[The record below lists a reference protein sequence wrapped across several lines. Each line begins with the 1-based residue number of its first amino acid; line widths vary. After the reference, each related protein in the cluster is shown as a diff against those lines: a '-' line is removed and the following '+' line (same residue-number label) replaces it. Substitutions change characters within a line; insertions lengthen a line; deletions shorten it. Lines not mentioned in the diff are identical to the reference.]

1 MDSLAGSL
9 PRQQQEPP
17 VSPPIAAGASSSR
30 THTGREASVGA
41 ATRPDATLYRAP
53 QPRQTKSSR
62 DAAERNRRGS
72 KAPPPGSAS
81 MSASQVQALL
91 ARLDDLESREAA
103 RTAAEEELKTVNVA
117 LMDRLTAFRAVNDEN
132 VAQAEAELSAL
143 GEALAHAQRER
154 AEATAAADEAR
165 AEVREAQRAAE
176 AAERAE
182 AAARREQLAQQ
193 ARAEAAADQLARTLL
208 LQRSAEGQSHAV
220 GELAC
225 RSLRRK
231 YLLLLRYR
239 TARQRALRS
248 ALRPAASRELAAPAV
263 RARLL
268 SSHLAAWRTALRMAA
283 SERRVLR
290 RNAKS
295 AVGFWRAWSAAG
307 RAGRV
312 ARAQRASAGL
322 RAAVGALR
330 AEAAAAHAVAAL
342 TARVARRKRRK
353 RLRGALRALSLIHI

>member
-154 AEATAAADEAR
+154 AEATAAADEA
-165 AEVREAQRAAE
+165 E
-176 AAERAE
+176 
-182 AAARREQLAQQ
+182 
-193 ARAEAAADQLARTLL
+193 
-208 LQRSAEGQSHAV
+208 
-220 GELAC
+220 
-225 RSLRRK
+225 
-231 YLLLLRYR
+231 
-239 TARQRALRS
+239 
-248 ALRPAASRELAAPAV
+248 
-263 RARLL
+263 
-268 SSHLAAWRTALRMAA
+268 
-283 SERRVLR
+283 
-290 RNAKS
+290 
-295 AVGFWRAWSAAG
+295 
-307 RAGRV
+307 
-312 ARAQRASAGL
+312 ASAGL
-322 RAAVGALR
+322 MASWKEVVAETMGGDGQGGEEMVGLELAAMLR
-330 AEAAAAHAVAAL
+330 A
-342 TARVARRKRRK
+342 
-353 RLRGALRALSLIHI
+353 RLAEDDA